1 MTVWLMKGGGAGGG
15 TGGVSVIKIQLFI
28 NQNLLYDSLT
38 DEGRRCWRWY
48 RRSICN
54 KNTVI
59 YKPEPSLWQSDWWR
73 EEVLGVVQEEYL

>member
-1 MTVWLMKGGGAGGG
+1 MTVWLMKGGGADDG

-38 DEGRRCWRWY
+38 DEGRGWWGWY

-73 EEVLGVVQEEYL
+73 EEVLGVVQGEYL

>member
-15 TGGVSVIKIQLFI
+15 TGGASVIKIQLFI

-59 YKPEPSLWQSDWWR
+59 YKPEPSLWLSDWWR
-73 EEVLGVVQEEYL
+73 EGVLVVVQEEYL